1 MKNGMPEFSMRLFST
16 RRNQMINQSLNA
28 AESLN
33 TAVAGVLG
41 RMTLGVFATLVLA
54 AVVNGLGLVPV
65 LFGGILGYIIIFA
78 PLVMSLFLAWKGGEM
93 AESTIKLWFF
103 AFAAVM
109 GVSLSLIFAVY
120 TSASIAQALVGTTV
134 SFGALAFYGYFTKRD
149 LSGFGPFL
157 FAGVIG
163 IIIASIVNMF
173 VESTALQM
181 TLNVLTILIFLGLT
195 AYDMNRIRDMFWS
208 ASPDEIGRMR
218 WFGALSLY
226 INFIN
231 IFVSLLQLFCS
242 KQE

>member
-1 MKNGMPEFSMRLFST
+1 MNTLT
-16 RRNQMINQSLNA
+16 A

-41 RMTLGVFATLVLA
+41 RMTLAIFTTMLVA
-54 AVVNGLGLVPV
+54 GLVAPYAP
-65 LFGGILGYIIIFA
+65 LFFGGLLGYVIIFA
-78 PLVMSLFLAWKGGEM
+78 PLVMSLFIAWKG
-93 AESTIKLWFF
+93 ESMSEQTIKNWFF

-109 GVSLSLIFAVY
+109 GLSLSLLFHMF
-120 TSASIAQALVGTTV
+120 TTASIFLALTGTTV

-163 IIIASIVNMF
+163 LIVAGVVNIFVASTI
-173 VESTALQM
+173 LQM
-181 TLNVLTILIFLGLT
+181 TLNVLCILIFLGLT
-195 AYDMNRIRDMFWS
+195 AYDMNRIRDMFWNS
-208 ASPDEIGRMR
+208 NEEQIRKMQ

-231 IFVSLLQLFCS
+231 IFTSMLQLFGN
-242 KQE
+242 KE

>member
-1 MKNGMPEFSMRLFST
+1 MQPSMS
-16 RRNQMINQSLNA
+16 A

-54 AVVNGLGLVPV
+54 SVVNSLGLVPV
-65 LFGGILGYIIIFA
+65 LFGSILGYVIVFA
-78 PLVMSLFLAWKGGEM
+78 PLAMSLFLAWKGSEM
-93 AESTIKLWFF
+93 SEGTIRAWFF
-103 AFAAVM
+103 AFAGVM
-109 GVSLSLIFAVY
+109 GVSLSLIISLF
-120 TSASIAQALVGTTV
+120 TTASIVNALIGTTV

-163 IIIASIVNMF
+163 LIVAGIANIF
-173 VESTALQM
+173 IASTALQM

-195 AYDMNRIRDMFWS
+195 SYDMNRIRDMFWS
-208 ASPDEIGRMR
+208 ASQDEIGRMQ

-231 IFVSLLQLFCS
+231 IFVSLLQLFGNR
-242 KQE
+242 E

>member
-1 MKNGMPEFSMRLFST
+1 MNTTVS
-16 RRNQMINQSLNA
+16 A
-28 AESLN
+28 AASLN

-41 RMTLGVFATLVLA
+41 RMTLGIFATLVTA
-54 AVVNGLGLVPV
+54 AVISSMGLVPV
-65 LFGGILGYIIIFA
+65 LFSSVFGYVIIFA
-78 PLVMSLFLAWKGGEM
+78 PLGMSLFLAWRGQTM
-93 AESTIKLWFF
+93 SESTIKAWYF

-109 GVSLSLIFAVY
+109 GISLSLIISLF
-120 TSASIAQALVGTTV
+120 TTASIVNALIGTTV
-134 SFGALAFYGYFTKRD
+134 SFAALAGWGYFTKRD

-163 IIIASIVNMF
+163 LIVAGIANIF
-173 VESTALQM
+173 IASTALQM

-208 ASPDEIGRMR
+208 ASASEVGRMQ

-231 IFVSLLQLFCS
+231 IFVSLLQLFGNR
-242 KQE
+242 E

>member
-1 MKNGMPEFSMRLFST
+1 M
-16 RRNQMINQSLNA
+16 NQSLDA

-54 AVVNGLGLVPV
+54 SIVNGLGLVPV
-65 LFGGILGYIIIFA
+65 LFGGILGYVIIFA
-78 PLVMSLFLAWKGGEM
+78 PLAMSLFLAWKGSEM
-93 AESTIKLWFF
+93 AEGTIKAWFF

-109 GVSLSLIFAVY
+109 GVSLSLIFAIY

-173 VESTALQM
+173 VASTALQM

-208 ASPDEIGRMR
+208 ASQDEIGRMQ

-231 IFVSLLQLFCS
+231 IFVSLLQLFGNRE
-242 KQE
+242 Q

>member
-1 MKNGMPEFSMRLFST
+1 MMNP
-16 RRNQMINQSLNA
+16 SLSA

-54 AVVNGLGLVPV
+54 AVVNSLGLVPV
-65 LFGGILGYIIIFA
+65 LFGGILGYVIIFA
-78 PLVMSLFLAWKGGEM
+78 PLAMSLFLAWKGQNM
-93 AESTIKLWFF
+93 SESTIRAWFF
-103 AFAAVM
+103 AFAGVM
-109 GVSLSLIFAVY
+109 GVSLSLLFAVF

-163 IIIASIVNMF
+163 IIIGAIVNMF
-173 VESTALQM
+173 VASTALQL

-208 ASPDEIGRMR
+208 AESDKIGRLQ

-231 IFVSLLQLFCS
+231 IFVSLLQLFGS

>member
-1 MKNGMPEFSMRLFST
+1 M
-16 RRNQMINQSLNA
+16 RRNDMMNPSLSA

-65 LFGGILGYIIIFA
+65 LFGGILGYVIIFA
-78 PLVMSLFLAWKGGEM
+78 PLAMSLFLAWKGPEM
-93 AESTIKLWFF
+93 AASTIKAWFF

-195 AYDMNRIRDMFWS
+195 AYDMNRIREMFWS
-208 ASPDEIGRMR
+208 AGADEIARMQ

-231 IFVSLLQLFCS
+231 IFVSLLQLFGS